1 MKLHL
6 TSRLV
11 LSFVLFAAV
20 LLAAV
25 GTISYRG
32 GRSSL
37 KSAATSEMHAVAIE
51 KEAALDTWFEERL
64 ADVDELAHAVNL
76 QEEIRILTAGGADAS
91 GADTA
96 RRRIVAELQP
106 NVGGR
111 RSGFVELFVIEPG
124 GKVIASTDPVQE
136 GKSKVGHLY
145 FENGAKGLYLQ
156 PPYFSRDLQAPAMT
170 AAVPLHHANGHL
182 LAVVAARLDF
192 VAMNAVIQRPH
203 RPAADG

>member
-64 ADVDELAHAVNL
+64 ADVEELAHAVNL

-124 GKVIASTDPVQE
+124 GKVIASTDQCRRASRRSAIFI
-136 GKSKVGHLY
+136 SK
-145 FENGAKGLYLQ
+145 
-156 PPYFSRDLQAPAMT
+156 T
-170 AAVPLHHANGHL
+170 ARRVCICNRHTFRGISK
-182 LAVVAARLDF
+182 R
-192 VAMNAVIQRPH
+192 R
-203 RPAADG
+203 R